1 MSHLKTPFVLI
12 PIFLNVILLVGI
24 PYFGAKPP
32 MLSLFPLLA
41 LAMVWPWVM
50 YFVIAGIIDYL
61 AKHSE
66 RKRARSENGDFI

>member
-32 MLSLFPLLA
+32 MISLFPILA
-41 LAMVWPWVM
+41 LAIAWPWVVVRSSASSSTRP
-50 YFVIAGIIDYL
+50 FSWRES
-61 AKHSE
+61 H
-66 RKRARSENGDFI
+66 ARRPPTRR